1 MINNDLNNLPLQLK
15 FRRFEFKYQL
25 PLFLIDRI
33 ISDLLDYM
41 EWDPFVIDRADK
53 SYQVSSLYFDS
64 AGLGCYHEKLA
75 GVKKRKKFRLRTYAT
90 ALEPLTKV
98 FIEIKRKDDMA
109 ILKDRLV
116 IDYQS
121 HFSFLTNGQPNFAPH
136 QMSAQE
142 KEVLK
147 EFLWTKNHNCL
158 MPKIMVIYK
167 RQPLIS
173 RLDHRFRITF
183 DSHLQAHP
191 ANRLSFSDRKTE
203 IFPDQA
209 VMELK
214 YNNIIPSWFHHLIQK
229 YQLDRRPFSKYCRSL
244 AGCYKNHQYV

>member
-1 MINNDLNNLPLQLK
+1 MINDLNNLPPQLK

-33 ISDLLDYM
+33 ISDLLNYM
-41 EWDPFVIDRADK
+41 EWDPFVVDRDDK

-75 GVKKRKKFRLRTYAT
+75 GIKKRKKFRLRTYAT
-90 ALEPLTKV
+90 VLKPSTKV

-109 ILKDRLV
+109 ILKDRLA

-121 HFSFLTNGQPNFAPH
+121 HFSFLTNGYPDLSIN

-142 KEVLK
+142 KGVLK
-147 EFLWTKNHNCL
+147 EFLWTKSYNCL
-158 MPKIMVIYK
+158 TPKIMVIYK
-167 RQPLIS
+167 RQPLIG

-183 DSHLQAHP
+183 DSHLQAYP
-191 ANRLSFSDRKTE
+191 ANQLSFSDRKTE
-203 IFPDQA
+203 IFPNQM

-214 YNNIIPSWFHHLIQK
+214 YNNIIPSWFHRLIQK
-229 YQLDRRPFSKYCRSL
+229 YRLDRMPFSKYCHSL
-244 AGCYKNHQYV
+244 AGCYKNHRYA